1 MKVGILT
8 FHSALNYGAVLQ
20 CHGLYSTIKALG
32 HDVYVID
39 YRPPYLYFPRP
50 EVGKKQWL
58 FHPIDAWKL
67 YKSTSNWR
75 TSYDKFLAFQKRY
88 WKRTQPIFTAD
99 QLRTVTDL
107 FDIIIVGS
115 DQVWASKHNGDDPV
129 WYGIKDS
136 KAKWITYAASAGDPQ
151 FTDEELVK
159 LQDRLQSFTA
169 ISVREQKLGNLICDI
184 LGKSIPSV
192 LDPTLLAAPEIWKPF
207 CQPVIDGDYV
217 VVYQARPD
225 DNTFRIA
232 EEIKKQLGVE
242 RIVVLDTNGNVKKL
256 GYTPYC
262 ASPSEFVSI
271 IANSKYLV
279 TTSFHGTAFAIITG
293 VPFFTLKLNDG
304 ADERSENLLS
314 VLHMKSRFIDKNIHI
329 NISDYDIYSNIDI
342 LKSLRKDSLVYIE
355 NELGI
360 ISSQI

>member
-75 TSYDKFLAFQKRY
+75 TSYDKFFAFQKRY
-88 WKRTQPIFTAD
+88 WKRTQPIFSAD
-99 QLRTVTDL
+99 QLRKVTDL
-107 FDIIIVGS
+107 FDIIVVGS
-115 DQVWASKHNGDDPV
+115 DQVWASKHNGNDPI

-136 KAKWITYAASAGDPQ
+136 KAKWITYAASAGDPN
-151 FTDEELVK
+151 FSEEELVI
-159 LQDRLQSFTA
+159 LQERLQTFNA
-169 ISVREQKLGNLICDI
+169 ISVREEKLGNLIGGI
-184 LGKSIPSV
+184 LGKSIPTV

-207 CQPVIDGDYV
+207 CKPIIDGDYV

-232 EEIKKQLGVE
+232 EEIKKQLGIE
-242 RIVVLDTNGNVKKL
+242 KIVVLDTHSNVKKF
-256 GYTPYC
+256 GYKPYC

-293 VPFFTLKLNDG
+293 VPFLTLKLNDG

-314 VLHMKSRFIDKNIHI
+314 AFQMKSRFVDKNSSIIFPDCNI
-329 NISDYDIYSNIDI
+329 NTYMEI
-342 LKSLRKDSLVYIE
+342 LRSYRCQSMTYIE
-355 NELGI
+355 NVFC
-360 ISSQI
+360 SNK